1 MGESFDRVVSAFR
14 DSGLTV
20 VERGGDRA
28 EAQAP
33 GHSGAD
39 RSVSLR
45 SIEGRVLMYC
55 HAGEQLDDVLAAIGL
70 QTRDL
75 FDSPQGST
83 YEYPDGRHVHRSPEK
98 RFRQSGNTKG
108 RSLFRANRVTGAAT
122 VFVVEGEQDVH
133 AVESAGGVAVC
144 SAQGAGKAHLFDW
157 EPLRGKKVVVVRD
170 RDEPG
175 HKHAAQVAELLSG
188 VAESVRIVEAKTGK
202 DAADHLTAGHTLDE
216 FVELPAAASQL
227 VHNVPPA
234 ERRSDDGE
242 EERPPRRSVAAQ
254 VVDLARSEYV
264 LGVTDTDEPF
274 GVSTARP
281 HIAMLLRGGRT
292 GLRAELSRQFF
303 ALNNTVPSQ
312 QALADAGMVLEG
324 FASQEPPR
332 RVYLRTGDTGGAVY
346 LDMGDPDCQVIEIQ
360 GRTWRVTNTAP
371 VLFRRTKLTAELPAP
386 RAGELAALWEF
397 VAVAAEDRPLVL
409 AWLVAALVQVDVPHP
424 ILALLA
430 EQGATKSTV
439 TRVLVSLVDPS
450 AVPLRQPPRDI
461 DGWTTAAAASW
472 VVALDNLSG
481 SVPDWLSDC
490 LCRASTGDG
499 SVKRALYTDSDVAVT
514 SFRRCVIVNG
524 VDLVVDKGDLAE
536 RVLPVELPRV
546 TKRRAEDDVTAAWEA
561 ARPGVF
567 GALLDLAAQV
577 HHRLP
582 GVKVAELPRMADFAK
597 VLAAV
602 DEVLGTEGLERY
614 RDRAQRAAVD
624 TLDAPLIAE
633 LVAAGKAFA
642 DITGSALLDALTPKG
657 TDWRRPRGW
666 PKNGRAV
673 TGLLTRHAP
682 ALRAL
687 GWHVE
692 HDQAA
697 NHDKVTRWTIA
708 PPGPQYAT
716 SERGPKS
723 PPQDPQDPQPQV
735 NAHFPCGPSENS
747 FPAAPADNPQ
757 RGEHA
762 GNAGN
767 AEDPDPQ
774 HLGLLTC
781 EDGEAGNAGQKS
793 ALSPVDG
800 TRLKRGAAR
809 PLVTGPGRCHECGFH
824 EATQGHRSGC
834 PADRRSVIADKLA
847 GLDGAR

>member
-1 MGESFDRVVSAFR
+1 MTAQERLIDALRKHGSVVDDRNPGKVKAQCPAHDDTNPSLALGPRRDGNGIVVK
-14 DSGLTV
+14 
-20 VERGGDRA
+20 
-28 EAQAP
+28 
-33 GHSGAD
+33 
-39 RSVSLR
+39 
-45 SIEGRVLMYC
+45 C
-55 HAGEQLDDVLAAIGL
+55 HAGCDTSSVLQAVHLTMA
-70 QTRDL
+70 DL
-75 FDSPQGST
+75 FDEPKVREVFSPRRD
-83 YEYPDGRHVHRSPEK
+83 YRYPDGRVVHRK
-98 RFRQSGNTKG
+98 AGKKFFQSGNVQD
-108 RSLFRANRVTGAAT
+108 RNLFHVDRIGDSST
-122 VFVVEGEQDVH
+122 VFVCEGEKDVE
-133 AVESAGGVAVC
+133 AVEALGGGVAV
-144 SAQGAGKAHLFDW
+144 SQAQGAATSPEHYDW
-157 EPLRGKKVVVVRD
+157 EVLRGRNVVVIAD

-175 HKHAAQVAELLSG
+175 RNCAGRVAALLDG
-188 VAESVRIVEAKTGK
+188 IAASVRIVEAKTGK
-202 DAADHLTAGHTLDE
+202 DAADHLAAGHTLDE
-216 FVELPAAASQL
+216 FVELPAATP
-227 VHNVPPA
+227 VPNGTPGGV
-234 ERRSDDGE
+234 ESLTTREE

-360 GRTWRVTNTAP
+360 GRAWRVTNTAP

-561 ARPGVF
+561 VRPGVF

-633 LVAAGKAFA
+633 LVATGRAFA

-708 PPGPQYAT
+708 PPDPQYAT

-723 PPQDPQDPQPQV
+723 PPQAPPDPQPQV
-735 NAHFPCGPSENS
+735 NAHFPCGSSENS

-767 AEDPDPQ
+767 AENPDPQ

-781 EDGEAGNAGQKS
+781 EDGEAGNEGQKS
-793 ALSPVDG
+793 ALSLVDG
-800 TRLKRGAAR
+800 ARLNRGAR
-809 PLVTGPGRCHECGFH
+809 PLVTGPGRCHECGCH
-824 EATQGHRSGC
+824 VELQGHK
-834 PADRRSVIADKLA
+834 ADCSA
-847 GLDGAR
+847 GVA

>member
-1 MGESFDRVVSAFR
+1 MVKHRGETQASAQCPAHDDSNPSLSISPRRDGKGVV
-14 DSGLTV
+14 L
-20 VERGGDRA
+20 
-28 EAQAP
+28 
-33 GHSGAD
+33 H
-39 RSVSLR
+39 
-45 SIEGRVLMYC
+45 C
-55 HAGEQLDDVLAAIGL
+55 HAGCSTEDVMAALKLSMG
-70 QTRDL
+70 DL
-75 FDSPQGST
+75 FDDPKVRAIWSPQRD
-83 YEYPDGRHVHRSPEK
+83 YRYPDGRVVHRKPGK
-98 RFRQSGNTKG
+98 VFPQSGNKV
-108 RSLFRANRVTGAAT
+108 STGAALFGSDRIGDAET
-122 VFVVEGEQDVH
+122 VFVCEGEKDCEAIEV
-133 AVESAGGVAVC
+133 VGGAAVC
-144 SAQGAGKAHLFDW
+144 SPMGAGKADRADW
-157 EPLRGKKVVVVRD
+157 SPLRGKHVTIVAD

-175 HKHAAQVAELLSG
+175 RKHAAQVADLLDG
-188 VAESVRIVEAKTGK
+188 VAASVRIVEAAVGK

-216 FVELPAAASQL
+216 FIRRELSGGANATPAAPDHA
-227 VHNVPPA
+227 VDVDKPA
-234 ERRSDDGE
+234 
-242 EERPPRRSVAAQ
+242 RRSVAAQ
-254 VVDLARSEYV
+254 VVDLARNEYT

-274 GVSTARP
+274 GVSATRP

-303 ALNNTVPSQ
+303 ALNDTVPSQ

-324 FASQEPPR
+324 FATRETPR
-332 RVYLRTGDTGGAVY
+332 RVYLRAGDSDGAVY
-346 LDMGDPDCQVIEIQ
+346 LDMGDPDCHVIEIR
-360 GRTWRVTNTAP
+360 GGSWRLTNTAP
-371 VLFRRTKLTAELPAP
+371 VLFRRTKLTGALPAP
-386 RAGELAALWEF
+386 QAGDLSKLWEF
-397 VAVAAEDRPLVL
+397 VGVAEADRPLVV
-409 AWLVAALVQVDVPHP
+409 AWLIAALVQIDVPHP
-424 ILALLA
+424 ILGLLA

-481 SVPDWLSDC
+481 TVPAWLSDC

-524 VDLVVDKGDLAE
+524 VDLIVDKGDLAE

-546 TKRRAEDDVTAAWEA
+546 TKRRSEDDVNTEWEK

-567 GALLDLAAQV
+567 GALLDLAAKV

-582 GVKVAELPRMADFAK
+582 TVTVNDLPRMADFARL
-597 VLAAV
+597 LAAV
-602 DEVLGTEGLERY
+602 DEVLGTEGLARY
-614 RDRAQRAAVD
+614 RERAQRSAVD

-633 LVAAGKAFA
+633 LVAAGRAFA

-697 NHDKVTRWTIA
+697 NHDKVTRWTIS
-708 PPGPQYAT
+708 PPTT

-723 PPQDPQDPQPQV
+723 PPQAPQDPQPQV
-735 NAHFPCGPSENS
+735 DGPFPCGSGENP

-767 AEDPDPQ
+767 AENPDPQ
-774 HLGLLTC
+774 HLGRLTC
-781 EDGEAGNAGQKS
+781 ENGQAGNAGQKS
-793 ALSPVDG
+793 ALSLVDG
-800 TRLKRGAAR
+800 TRLKRGAQ
-809 PLVTGPGRCHECGFH
+809 PLVTGPGRCYECGCH
-824 EATQGHRSGC
+824 IELQGHKVGC
-834 PADRRSVIADKLA
+834 SA
-847 GLDGAR
+847 GVA